1 MRWKYLDYSVELP
14 DEHRFSIPI
23 EIESEERY
31 GYYIVISPENGNW
44 IVLENANQ
52 IDIFESFK
60 NGNSIAEI
68 KEKFK
73 KNIGDIEYVICQIS
87 GRHFEDKFESTKK
100 EPFSLRIYLT
110 NKCNLRCT
118 HCFMYAGEEKN
129 NELNAQE
136 ICQLIQQSHANGADQ
151 LILTGGEV
159 CLSDSFFLAMK
170 TAKSLGMYIQVLS
183 NGTCW
188 SDKEIEEA
196 ACYIDNIQISIDGYD
211 EESNAKV
218 RGKGMFE
225 KSLLAAERFIEKGVY
240 TCIVS
245 TPTYDS
251 LEEDF
256 EKYILFGKEL
266 VCRFG
271 NESFCIMFGDEII
284 NGRNIEAN
292 KEKNKRYKELIYK
305 VCEEIYPNYELTS
318 FIRKHEYNRIHSN
331 CGYGTLTVSSV
342 GDVYFCGRIFDVK
355 KYGNIRTIDFDKIVN
370 LREKAREKTKV
381 TYFTP
386 CNVCDIRYI
395 CGGGCRVAHIPK
407 STRLELENNEEILLY
422 RECTIEEKENIYRL
436 MIETNDFIMW

>member
-1 MRWKYLDYSVELP
+1 MRWKYLDYNVELSEE
-14 DEHRFSIPI
+14 DRFSIPTKI
-23 EIESEERY
+23 EIKERY
-31 GYYIVISPENGNW
+31 GYYIVVSPENGNW
-44 IVLENANQ
+44 IVLENTNQ
-52 IDIFESFK
+52 IDIFKSLK
-60 NGNSIAEI
+60 NGKSIAEI
-68 KEKFK
+68 IEKFK
-73 KNIGDIEYVICQIS
+73 NSISDIEYVICQIS
-87 GRHFEDKFESTKK
+87 GRHFESKCDSNNM

-118 HCFMYAGEEKN
+118 HCFMFAGEEKN
-129 NELNAQE
+129 NELNDQE
-136 ICQLIQQSHANGADQ
+136 ICELIHQSYVKGADQ

-159 CLSDSFFLAMK
+159 CLSDSFFSAMK
-170 TAKSLGMYIQVLS
+170 TAKALGMYVQVLS

-188 SDKEIEEA
+188 NDKTIEDA
-196 ACYIDNIQISIDGYD
+196 ADYIDDIQISIDGYD

-225 KSLLAAERFIEKGVY
+225 KSLLTAERFIEKGVY
-240 TCIVS
+240 TSIVS

-266 VCRFG
+266 VRHFG

-284 NGRNIEAN
+284 NGRNIEAD

-305 VCEEIYPNYELTS
+305 VCEKIYPNYELTA
-318 FIRKHEYNRIHSN
+318 FIRKHEGNRIHAN

-355 KYGNIRTIDFDKIVN
+355 KYGNVRMVNFDEIAD
-370 LREKAREKTKV
+370 LRKKARERTNV

-386 CNVCDIRYI
+386 CNTCDIKYI
-395 CGGGCRVAHIPK
+395 CGGGCRVAHVPE
-407 STRLELENNEEILLY
+407 STRLELENGEERLLY
-422 RECTIEEKENIYRL
+422 RECIMEEKENIYRL
-436 MIETNDFIMW
+436 MIEANDFMMW